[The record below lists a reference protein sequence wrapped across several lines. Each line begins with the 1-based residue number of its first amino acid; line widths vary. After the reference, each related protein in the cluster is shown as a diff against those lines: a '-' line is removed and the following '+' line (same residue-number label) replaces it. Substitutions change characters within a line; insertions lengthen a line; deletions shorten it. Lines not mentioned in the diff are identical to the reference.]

1 MAPGCTHLNTPP
13 PREDAVLN
21 AKAAV
26 LRNRNIEEIKK
37 NGRMAW
43 QKNREYGRRNL
54 SELAMQRYQKILGDT
69 MHARDFDRQ
78 KMEAMIGCS
87 VLNKMTSLGMPIS
100 YRSI

>member
-1 MAPGCTHLNTPP
+1 
-13 PREDAVLN
+13 
-21 AKAAV
+21 
-26 LRNRNIEEIKK
+26 LRNRNIQEIKK

-54 SELAMQRYQKILGDT
+54 SELAMLRYQKILGDT

-78 KMEAMIGCS
+78 KQEAMIGCG

-100 YRSI
+100 YRSA